1 MVGNSECRRAR
12 LGVVIASL
20 IAAVHRERT
29 MKLFFALTL
38 AASIF
43 FTPNCL
49 AQDWPSLWKNYA
61 AKFMDN
67 QIRVIDHDA
76 GDRTTSEGQAYAM
89 FFALVAND
97 RSRFDRLLHWTE
109 TNLASGDLT
118 THLPA
123 WSWGKGPGGKWA
135 VLDSNSASDA
145 DLWMAYTLLEAGK
158 AWNNPNYTTLGAALA
173 KRIAAEETVRLP
185 GFAVMLIPGPKG
197 FRDGDAYRLNASYLP
212 VQLLLSLAH
221 EIPEGPWQQ
230 IASRVPALI
239 ASSSPDG
246 FVSDWSEFRP
256 GKGVSPAAPGSY
268 DAIRVYLWAGLLD
281 PASAGR
287 AEILK
292 SLPGMA
298 RVLRTNPIPP
308 ARVKQD
314 GTVLDAKGPVGF
326 SAALLPYLAALGES
340 NLENE
345 QMSRVQ
351 SEFKNGLFGS
361 PPRYYDQNLA
371 LFALGWRNR
380 QFWFDPQGG
389 LRTAWQK

>member
-1 MVGNSECRRAR
+1 M
-12 LGVVIASL
+12 ASL
-20 IAAVHRERT
+20 IPAVLMERT
-29 MKLFFALTL
+29 MKLFFVLTL

-43 FTPNCL
+43 IAPNCP
-49 AQDWPSLWKNYA
+49 AQDWQSLWKSYA

-109 TNLASGDLT
+109 ANLASGDLT

-145 DLWMAYTLLEAGK
+145 DLWMAYTLLQAGK
-158 AWNNPNYTTLGAALA
+158 AWNEPHYTTLGTALA
-173 KRIAAEETVRLP
+173 KTIAAEETVQLP
-185 GFAVMLIPGPKG
+185 GFGMMLIPGPKG

-212 VQLLLSLAH
+212 VQLLLDLAR
-221 EIPEGPWQQ
+221 EMPQGPWRE
-230 IASRVPALI
+230 IATRVPALV
-239 ASSSPDG
+239 AGSSPSG

-256 GKGVSPAAPGSY
+256 GKGVSPAAVGSY

-281 PASAGR
+281 SASPGR
-287 AEILK
+287 ADILK
-292 SLPGMA
+292 ALPGMA
-298 RVLRTNPIPP
+298 RSLRTNPVPP
-308 ARVKQD
+308 ARVKPD
-314 GTVLDAKGPVGF
+314 GTVLDPKGPVGF
-326 SAALLPYLAALGES
+326 SAALLPYLAALGEDR
-340 NLENE
+340 LGTE

-351 SEFKNGLFGS
+351 SEFKNGLYGN

-371 LFALGWRNR
+371 MFALGSKNR

>member
-1 MVGNSECRRAR
+1 MVANSECRRAR
-12 LGVVIASL
+12 LSIVVGLL
-20 IAAVHRERT
+20 IPAVHLERT
-29 MKLFFALTL
+29 MKLCFALTL
-38 AASIF
+38 AGSILL
-43 FTPNCL
+43 TPNCS
-49 AQDWPSLWKNYA
+49 AQDWQSLWKNYA

-109 TNLASGDLT
+109 ANLASGDLT
-118 THLPA
+118 VHRPA

-158 AWNNPNYTTLGAALA
+158 AWKDQHYTTLGTALA
-173 KRIAAEETVRLP
+173 KGIAAEETVALP
-185 GFAVMLIPGPKG
+185 GFGMMLIPGPKG
-197 FRDGDAYRLNASYLP
+197 FRDGDSYRLNASYLP
-212 VQLLLSLAH
+212 VQLLLCLAH
-221 EIPEGPWQQ
+221 EIPGSPWQQ

-239 ASSSPDG
+239 ASSSPGG

-256 GKGVSPAAPGSY
+256 GKGMSPAAPGSY

-298 RVLRTNPIPP
+298 RILHTNPVPP
-308 ARVKQD
+308 ARVKPD

-326 SAALLPYLAALGES
+326 SAALLPYLAALGENS
-340 NLENE
+340 LESE

-351 SEFKNGLFGS
+351 SEFKNGLYGN

-371 LFALGWRNR
+371 MFALGWKNH
-380 QFWFDPQGG
+380 QFWFDPQGE